1 MDGYRAILS
10 GMACREALSEGLIT
24 WISLGYT
31 PVCSSSSQQKSY
43 IFDADRTTAPFFALN
58 CAF

>member
-10 GMACREALSEGLIT
+10 DMACPEALPEGLFT

-43 IFDADRTTAPFFALN
+43 IFDADRTTAPFLL
-58 CAF
+58 